1 MGGPGANSN
10 RMSADLAVGSAV
22 TLHSLNAR
30 PKLNGRGGVIISA
43 LDPDKGRYG
52 VKVDVDGAQA
62 CQPDRCASG
71 YRRERSSSEF
81 DSTRHPQRM
90 RSSRR
95 WRSRGPRVPC
105 GWARRARQSRRCT
118 VSVSE

>member
-1 MGGPGANSN
+1 MGGPGAKSN

-30 PKLNGRGGVIISA
+30 PELNGRGGVIISA

-81 DSTRHPQRM
+81 DSTRHSQRM

-95 WRSRGPRVPC
+95 WLARSAC